1 MIDITKMT
9 DQEKKE
15 FKAAM
20 AYYGYETYETDYFN
34 TPSYRKLRATSLDY
48 LPYGDEERFEFTFLP
63 KRSILNAG
71 RYVIDKHFGKLDLRV
86 PYSYGDDL
94 ESQIVAIWGKKPEP
108 DKYDDIA
115 EYAETQCELVRVT
128 DIPVRLAT
136 EQSKNGC
143 AVSAWFYDT
152 DDMEE
157 DFYAKIPS
165 CLHEIILDGD
175 CDEDTQCIYVHEMG
189 HALINRHKGNI
200 RNRLNKETFPI
211 FMEKVAASD
220 LNDENDLLELET
232 FLRIIQVKHAM
243 LEKEIMEFREE
254 DPHHAIVQSGYVL
267 STLHATALFNTYQKG
282 SKKLQKEIDSSWG
295 EVISGNAV
303 LEDLLDHYEATPEK
317 GAKIMQRQI
326 KQFHKTYCEKA

>member
-1 MIDITKMT
+1 MIDIEKMT
-9 DQEKKE
+9 DEEKKE
-15 FKAAM
+15 FKAEM
-20 AYYGYETYETDYFN
+20 VYYGYETYETDYFN
-34 TPSYRKLRATSLDY
+34 TPSYRKLRSTLLDY
-48 LPYGDEERFEFTFLP
+48 LPYGDEERFKFKFLP
-63 KRSILNAG
+63 KRKILNAG

-115 EYAETQCELVRVT
+115 EYVDTQCELIRVT

-136 EQSKNGC
+136 ERSKNGR

-152 DDMEE
+152 NDMEE
-157 DFYAKIPS
+157 DFYAKIPR
-165 CLHEIILDGD
+165 CLHEIMLEGD

-189 HALINRHKGNI
+189 HALIDRHKGNI
-200 RNRLNKETFPI
+200 RNKLNLETFSI

-220 LNDENDLLELET
+220 LDDGNNLLELEN
-232 FLRIIQVKHAM
+232 FLRIIQTKHSM
-243 LEKEIMEFREE
+243 FKKEGFEFGETN
-254 DPHHAIVQSGYVL
+254 PYAILNSSGYVL